1 MLKKFKDSLKY
12 IKLKD
17 ILAVFI
23 FILMIIPSLCFRLIN
38 KIKKRRLLLVT
49 EDGHTARDNGYHFYK
64 YIKTNHPEDYCF
76 YVIDKKSEGYDKVK
90 EYGNIIQYGSLKH
103 WLYYLSANY
112 NISNHKN
119 GNPNAPLFYV
129 IHVILGLYNNRVFL
143 QHGITINDGIW
154 LYYKNTK
161 FKYFICGAKKEYE
174 FISEKFGYPEGNVI
188 YTGFPRFDNLYNNN
202 VNKKQILI
210 MPTWRNWLSRET
222 NALGEKYEFRETD
235 YYKNWNSFLNNSR
248 FIKFIEKNN
257 LQVLFYPHINMQK
270 FLKDFNVK
278 SKNIKITS
286 TKTDIQKVL
295 KESAIMITD
304 YSSVFMD
311 FAYMCKPILFYQ
323 FDYNDFRQKQYGEGY
338 YNYKDG
344 LGISVEKCDDLVDE
358 LIKLYEKGLNNKYLK
373 KMNDFF
379 ELKDQKNC
387 ERIYQYLK

>member
-174 FISEKFGYPEGNVI
+174 FISE
-188 YTGFPRFDNLYNNN
+188 NL
-202 VNKKQILI
+202 
-210 MPTWRNWLSRET
+210 
-222 NALGEKYEFRETD
+222 
-235 YYKNWNSFLNNSR
+235 
-248 FIKFIEKNN
+248 
-257 LQVLFYPHINMQK
+257 
-270 FLKDFNVK
+270 
-278 SKNIKITS
+278 
-286 TKTDIQKVL
+286 DI
-295 KESAIMITD
+295 
-304 YSSVFMD
+304 
-311 FAYMCKPILFYQ
+311 P
-323 FDYNDFRQKQYGEGY
+323 
-338 YNYKDG
+338 
-344 LGISVEKCDDLVDE
+344 
-358 LIKLYEKGLNNKYLK
+358 KG
-373 KMNDFF
+373 M
-379 ELKDQKNC
+379 
-387 ERIYQYLK
+387 